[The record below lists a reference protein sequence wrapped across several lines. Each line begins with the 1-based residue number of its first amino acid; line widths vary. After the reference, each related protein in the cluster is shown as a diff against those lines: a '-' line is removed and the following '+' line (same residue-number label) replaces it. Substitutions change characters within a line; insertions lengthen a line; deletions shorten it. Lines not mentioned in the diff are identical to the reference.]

1 MKAII
6 PRFTI
11 WWGLRMAQVAVISFV
26 VACGGPR
33 ITEPV
38 AAPRPTLSPVP
49 AAVRVVFLGDSLS
62 AGLGLAEADAFPS
75 LVRDLLREAGHEV
88 DVVNAGVSGDTST
101 GGLSRV
107 DWVLRQE
114 PHILVVELGGN
125 DALRGQPLE
134 NTENNLR
141 LIVRRG
147 LESGARVVL
156 LGMDLPTNYGPDY
169 AGSFADMYERI
180 AREERVLLVPEF
192 VREVGSDPA
201 MMQPDGLHPTAEGHR
216 LLAESLVPYLGP
228 MVEELTR

>member
-11 WWGLRMAQVAVISFV
+11 WWGLRMALVAVIPFV

-33 ITEPV
+33 INDPV

-88 DVVNAGVSGDTST
+88 DVVNAGVSGDTSA

-107 DWVLRQE
+107 DWALRQE

-147 LESGARVVL
+147 LDSGARVVL

-192 VREVGSDPA
+192 VREVGTDPA

-228 MVEELTR
+228 MVEEITR

>member
-11 WWGLRMAQVAVISFV
+11 WWGLRMALVAVIPFV

-33 ITEPV
+33 ITDPV

-75 LVRDLLREAGHEV
+75 VVRVLLREAGHEV
-88 DVVNAGVSGDTST
+88 DVVNAGVSGDTSA

-134 NTENNLR
+134 NTEKNLR

-147 LESGARVVL
+147 LDSGARVVL

-192 VREVGSDPA
+192 VREVGMDPA

-228 MVEELTR
+228 MVEEITR